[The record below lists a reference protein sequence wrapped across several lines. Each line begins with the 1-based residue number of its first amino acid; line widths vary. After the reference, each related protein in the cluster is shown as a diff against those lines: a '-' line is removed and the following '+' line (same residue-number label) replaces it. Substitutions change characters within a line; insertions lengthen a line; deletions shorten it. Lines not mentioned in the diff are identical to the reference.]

1 MSDLPSDQHCD
12 NPPANVA
19 VVEEGSTAI
28 FKKNSTDNISDG
40 NNYGTSSVQ
49 VAVRVRPMLPNEA
62 GTTECVDVLHASID
76 QVEHAAFPNVLRLG
90 GSSGPKFTFDQV
102 FGAQTL
108 QSQVY
113 QDRVAPLVANCLE
126 GYNATVLAYGQTA
139 SGKTHTI
146 MGGGMA
152 SAMMQEEEAH
162 QGVLPRAIRNIFQQL
177 NKQQESSNVGSSYE
191 YEVRVQFLE
200 IYGEEIRDLLNPRPN
215 VGTSSSSP
223 KLSIRD
229 VGNAEPE
236 VVGATMHKVDSADE
250 ALLCLTSGMY
260 RRVTGSTA
268 MNESSS
274 RSHAILS
281 IVVEQANILK
291 ADPIQQSTT
300 ITNFNGTST
309 KEEGN
314 SQIQD
319 SEQHVQLKVSRF
331 NFVDLA
337 GSERQKRTQAT
348 GQRLKEGIDIN
359 KGLLVLGNVIS
370 ALGDSKK
377 QGAFVPYRD
386 SKLTRLLKGSLGGN
400 HKTLMIACVSPSSSN
415 MEETL
420 NCLRYANRA
429 KNIQNHA
436 VVNLDTTSQIVAGLK
451 GKIQR
456 LAIDLIKA
464 RRGEIDECSFPLSV
478 IEALANGSD
487 ADVENNTRTTN
498 SQSISSNSDEIHS
511 PFRRKYQDT
520 DTSTTE
526 SNAEAQKLRTENEV
540 FRLQVQSLSQGKD
553 PSDALQKAY
562 VTKAIEYEREISR
575 LKKEIQTNTKCTTN
589 SLQFREIRR
598 NEAFSRNS
606 KVRSESPELSRLKS
620 QIFGSLSKSSTLDAE
635 MDAEE
640 KAVNVLSKKYLSHP
654 IGDGEFIEEDGD
666 DNDHAQDIGES
677 IDTSASLDADLF
689 ALSTSISAKE
699 ALIHQLQSSQE
710 KFESM
715 REFYEEKLKEMETIV
730 SEKEAETE
738 KLSEEIKKLDE
749 GHSKSKELSDMLK
762 QKQRQVKELKK
773 KKSELARLTNV
784 ASRNETQIN
793 RLKND
798 VRGMKQKKV
807 DLQKQITAERKSH
820 LLEVKKLK
828 KESMKKD
835 RELNKVKREA
845 SKKSQEALK
854 AQKIAKSRL
863 DQMSQ
868 LKKKYKDT
876 EKRLRMQTVKRGVL
890 KKAGLD
896 PVIFG
901 RRQSRDSNEAKLRK
915 GDWNRQKV
923 AKVDELRDFFDQKVA
938 DVGRRENIAEKLA
951 QEWEE
956 HQELTDEFLESDAV
970 DQHESIIALQ
980 SAIKYRE
987 ERIRHLASQ
996 LGKREKRVELQYP
1009 HQGDEAFLFNKEFHG
1024 IIGKEP
1030 IINGTKIA
1038 AKVLFGMVVRERRR
1052 IASLARTASSLD
1064 EKVLE
1069 TELSLADKDAAFR
1082 AYVDEQRIETA
1093 SLAQSQ
1099 QEHILSLME
1108 MVKEGQ
1114 IDEFESPGVTHTGSF
1129 KRRESFSSRNG
1140 NPRLLVLANER
1151 IDALERQLNE
1161 TQISRDAMRRH
1172 QEQEQSVMSILK
1184 GKSKECEVLEDEIT
1198 ELRSALLCI
1207 QEEAS
1212 FRGHENSDE
1221 TNGGEPTPLKKVQG
1235 IVVEALHSSS
1245 VSTASKSRRR
1255 SSAVTK
1261 RGNSPSLAQR
1271 ITSEVDSSDSDE
1283 IPDWAE
1289 DIMLDL
1295 AIIADGRMPSSLLQ
1309 SQEVLEAEA
1318 QLNDSVFDRLTNPES
1333 FTGVQ
1338 KQRNAKTNRSRYI
1351 KSAPSINSDVQT
1363 SRKVASFQGVDTV
1376 EMSTIPD
1383 EKEKKKENVSKK
1395 SKEKFPMNIDSAKR
1409 TVFDR
1414 LLSPSNLTG
1423 TQKQRFHRI
1432 HDQKGR
1438 TLEKA
1443 IENQHVSLRGRSRV
1457 TDYES
1462 DEIEEDESEVVRN
1475 DMFITQNRD
1484 SDVIEKKNELHNS
1497 SKLDEY
1503 SRLDVFERLNKT
1515 TTQAYKEKVHTNIA
1529 EKMLDDILLDNK
1541 VSDEEEID
1549 CEEENSR
1556 AEPQF
1561 ERLKEYTKEDVFERL
1576 QRTTTEAYAKKKNNL
1591 TEDAHIS
1598 SSLLKIKSD
1607 RNYSSDSPDANL
1619 SPPQKRNLWSD

>member
-1 MSDLPSDQHCD
+1 MSELPSDQHCD
-12 NPPANVA
+12 KHLANAAGVM
-19 VVEEGSTAI
+19 EEGSTVMSKNNFTDAI
-28 FKKNSTDNISDG
+28 SENSGNDDG
-40 NNYGTSSVQ
+40 SVQ

-62 GTTECVDVLHASID
+62 GTTECIDVLCAS
-76 QVEHAAFPNVLRLG
+76 EHADGCPNVLRLG

-113 QDRVAPLVANCLE
+113 EDRVAPLVANCLE
-126 GYNATVLAYGQTA
+126 GYNATVLAYGQTG

-146 MGGGMA
+146 MGGGMTT
-152 SAMMQEEEAH
+152 AMMQEQN
-162 QGVLPRAIRNIFQQL
+162 QGVLPRAIRNIFQKLQ
-177 NKQQESSNVGSSYE
+177 KQQESSSVGSSYE

-200 IYGEEIRDLLNPRPN
+200 LYGEEIRDLLNPR
-215 VGTSSSSP
+215 TSSSAP

-229 VGNAEPE
+229 IGNGEPE
-236 VVGATMHKVDSADE
+236 VIGATMHKVDSADQ
-250 ALLCLTSGMY
+250 ALLCLTSGMC

-268 MNESSS
+268 MNETSS

-281 IVVEQANILK
+281 LVVEQSIILEV
-291 ADPIQQSTT
+291 DPMQQSTT
-300 ITNFNGTST
+300 ITSSNCTD
-309 KEEGN
+309 EEEN

-319 SEQHVQLKVSRF
+319 SEQHVQSKVSRF

-370 ALGDSKK
+370 ALGDPKK

-436 VVNLDTTSQIVAGLK
+436 VVNVDATSQIVAGLK

-464 RRGEIDECSFPLSV
+464 KTGKLDECSFSMSV

-487 ADVENNTRTTN
+487 ADEEENIRTANT
-498 SQSISSNSDEIHS
+498 QSALSHSPRFFDPSNVSDQVHS
-511 PFRRKYQDT
+511 PFRKRYQDSPT
-520 DTSTTE
+520 IE
-526 SNAEAQKLRTENEV
+526 AKAEAEAQTLRTENEAY
-540 FRLQVQSLSQGKD
+540 RLQVQSLSQGKD
-553 PSDALQKAY
+553 PSNALQKAY

-575 LKKEIQTNTKCTTN
+575 LKKEIQTNKNVTA
-589 SLQFREIRR
+589 SPLQFREIPR
-598 NEAFSRNS
+598 NKSIPRNPNA
-606 KVRSESPELSRLKS
+606 RSESPELSRLRS
-620 QIFGSLSKSSTLDAE
+620 QIFGSLSKSGTIDAE
-635 MDAEE
+635 MEAEE
-640 KAVNVLSKKYLSHP
+640 EAVKVLSDKYLSQP
-654 IGDGEFIEEDGD
+654 ISDGEFVEDDGD
-666 DNDHAQDIGES
+666 SDGHVEQSSPYPIADAQQS
-677 IDTSASLDADLF
+677 IDKSADASASLGADLF

-699 ALIHQLQSSQE
+699 ALIHQLEASQE

-730 SEKEAETE
+730 SEKEFEAD
-738 KLSEEIKKLDE
+738 KLSEEIKKLDV

-762 QKQRQVKELKK
+762 QKQAQVKELKRK
-773 KKSELARLTNV
+773 QSELARLTNV

-798 VRGMKQKKV
+798 VEDMKHKKV
-807 DLQKQITAERKSH
+807 DLQKQITAERKTH
-820 LLEVKKLK
+820 MFEVKKLK

-845 SKKSQEALK
+845 NQKSQDALK

-868 LKKKYKDT
+868 LKVKYKDT
-876 EKRLRMQTVKRGVL
+876 ERRLRMQTVKRGVL

-901 RRQSRDSNEAKLRK
+901 RRQSRDSNEAKFRST
-915 GDWNRQKV
+915 GDCKKQKT
-923 AKVDELRDFFDQKVA
+923 ANVDILRDFFDQKVA
-938 DVGRRENIAEKLA
+938 DVGRRENLAEKLA

-956 HQELTDEFLESDAV
+956 HMELTIQKDELLQSDA
-970 DQHESIIALQ
+970 DIQHESLTALE

-987 ERIRHLASQ
+987 ERIRHLASR
-996 LGKREKRVELQYP
+996 LGKREKRLEQQHP
-1009 HQGDEAFLFNKEFHG
+1009 HQDDEVFLFNREFHG

-1030 IINGTKIA
+1030 IENGTKIA

-1064 EKVLE
+1064 EKVQE
-1069 TELSLADKDAAFR
+1069 TESSLADKDTAFR
-1082 AYVDEQRIETA
+1082 AYVDEQRLEA
-1093 SLAQSQ
+1093 AALAQNQ

-1114 IDEFESPGVTHTGSF
+1114 IEESETSDVTSVGSL
-1129 KRRESFSSRNG
+1129 KRRESFSSGNG
-1140 NPRLLVLANER
+1140 NSRLLVLANVR
-1151 IDALERQLNE
+1151 IDVLERQLNE
-1161 TQISRDAMRRH
+1161 AQICRDAVRRH
-1172 QEQEQSVMSILK
+1172 QEREQSAISILREK
-1184 GKSKECEVLEDEIT
+1184 TEQCEELEDEID
-1198 ELRSALLCI
+1198 ELRSALRCI
-1207 QEEAS
+1207 REEVTSHGYEHA
-1212 FRGHENSDE
+1212 
-1221 TNGGEPTPLKKVQG
+1221 GEMSRQQQTPLKAVQG
-1235 IVVEALHSSS
+1235 IVNGALHSSS

-1255 SSAVTK
+1255 SSAISA
-1261 RGNSPSLAQR
+1261 RGNSPSFAQR
-1271 ITSEVDSSDSDE
+1271 ITSETHSSDSDE

-1289 DIMLDL
+1289 DIMADL
-1295 AIIADGRMPSSLLQ
+1295 AIIADGKMPSSLLQ

-1318 QLNDSVFDRLTNPES
+1318 QLNGTVFDRLTNPES

-1338 KQRNAKTNRSRYI
+1338 KKRSAKTSRS
-1351 KSAPSINSDVQT
+1351 K
-1363 SRKVASFQGVDTV
+1363 KVASLQGVDAI
-1376 EMSTIPD
+1376 ENATIPE
-1383 EKEKKKENVSKK
+1383 EKEKKKENLSRK
-1395 SKEKFPMNIDSAKR
+1395 SKEKFPKSIDSTKR

-1432 HDQKGR
+1432 HDKKGR

-1443 IENQHVSLRGRSRV
+1443 IENQHVALRGRSRL
-1457 TDYES
+1457 TEYDS
-1462 DEIEEDESEVVRN
+1462 DETEEDEREIVQN
-1475 DMFITQNRD
+1475 DVFITQNRGID
-1484 SDVIEKKNELHNS
+1484 ISEKRNEVHNS

-1529 EKMLDDILLDNK
+1529 EKMLDDILLDSNI
-1541 VSDEEEID
+1541 SD
-1549 CEEENSR
+1549 CEEENFKS
-1556 AEPQF
+1556 EPHF
-1561 ERLKEYTKEDVFERL
+1561 ESVEEYTKANVFERL
-1576 QRTTTEAYAKKKNNL
+1576 QRTTTEAYAKKKNNSIEDVHVL
-1591 TEDAHIS
+1591 SSPMRTKTEKNFIS
-1598 SSLLKIKSD
+1598 DPPGKEKSAVV
-1607 RNYSSDSPDANL
+1607 N
-1619 SPPQKRNLWSD
+1619 